1 MVCYRQSYALASEQ
15 VHVVVHVLDHYIN
28 LVPKVEA
35 DGFLILRDGHTVP
48 FDDTRF
54 NVKLLG
60 GDQLTVVR
68 VRSTQS
74 LFDTLDSAAQRC
86 EGLVPV
92 IENWHARAV
101 LLQVSNIVKVQ
112 CTGTYCI
119 IVCRLFGSGSIT

>member
-1 MVCYRQSYALASEQ
+1 MK
-15 VHVVVHVLDHYIN
+15 

-35 DGFLILRDGHTVP
+35 DGFLLLRDGHTVP

-60 GDQLTVVR
+60 GDQLTIVR

-74 LFDTLDSAAQRC
+74 LLDTLDNATKRC

-92 IENWHARAV
+92 IEDWHARAV
-101 LLQVSNIVKVQ
+101 LLQVSNIAKEQ
-112 CTGTYCI
+112 CTDTY
-119 IVCRLFGSGSIT
+119 FITVGYLEVAL

>member
-1 MVCYRQSYALASEQ
+1 M
-15 VHVVVHVLDHYIN
+15 
-28 LVPKVEA
+28 
-35 DGFLILRDGHTVP
+35 ILLHRDGHTVP

-74 LFDTLDSAAQRC
+74 QLDTLDSAAQQC

-92 IENWHARAV
+92 IEDWHARVV
-101 LLQVSNIVKVQ
+101 LLQVSNIAKVQ
-112 CTGTYCI
+112 CTLYILHYCM
-119 IVCRLFGSGSIT
+119 

>member
-1 MVCYRQSYALASEQ
+1 M
-15 VHVVVHVLDHYIN
+15 N

-68 VRSTQS
+68 VCSTQS
-74 LFDTLDSAAQRC
+74 LLDTLASAVQRC
-86 EGLVPV
+86 EVLVPV
-92 IENWHARAV
+92 IEDWHVRAV
-101 LLQVSNIVKVQ
+101 LLQVSNIAKVQ
-112 CTGTYCI
+112 CTDTYYI
-119 IVCRLFGSGSIT
+119 IVCRLFGSGSITRKQHQNQGHCITCRTELIVQV